1 MRDHDANRRQKRTMN
16 RVDALVWVVR
26 MLGAFAS
33 TPAKYFDGAGSV
45 SRILVYSDIR
55 KYVKGLVKNF

>member
-1 MRDHDANRRQKRTMN
+1 MN